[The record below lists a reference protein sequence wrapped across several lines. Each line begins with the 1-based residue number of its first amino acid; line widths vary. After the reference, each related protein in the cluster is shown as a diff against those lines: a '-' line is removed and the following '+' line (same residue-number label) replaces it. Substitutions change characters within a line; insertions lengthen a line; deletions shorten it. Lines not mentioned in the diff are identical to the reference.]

1 MAKNLV
7 IVESPTKARSI
18 SKMLGRNYKVK
29 ATVGHL
35 RDLPKSKFGVDIE
48 NNFEPQYMTI
58 RGKAP
63 IANELKKEAKKSE
76 KIFLATDPDRE
87 GEAISWH
94 LSYVLGLS
102 SEDKNRIEFNEI
114 TKDAVKNAIKNPRQI
129 DRNLVDS
136 QQARRVIDRLVGYKI
151 SPLLW
156 SKVSPGLSAGRV
168 QSVTTKI
175 ICDREKEIEAFVP
188 EEYWSIN
195 LNALTEKN
203 EKVDFE
209 LATNSGK
216 KIKIENKEQSDKIVK
231 DIKGKDLTVKSIEK
245 KQRKKAAYRPFT
257 TSTLQQDAGIKLGFT
272 TKKTMQIAQQLYE
285 GIAVKGHGTIG
296 LITYMRTD
304 SIRISNEAQAAA
316 KSYIISNFGEN
327 YHKPYS
333 MKQSGKNVQ
342 DAHECIR
349 PSHIEL
355 NPFDIE
361 QSLNKDQFR
370 LYHLIYT
377 RFMSAM
383 MKDAVFEQQSI
394 KAEIDGYGFK
404 ATGSKLIFDGYLR
417 MYSYGKSEENILPEI
432 HENESLKVKKILPK
446 QHFTQPPARYNESSL
461 VKTLEELGIGRPSTY
476 SATIS
481 TIQERGYV
489 KKSQK
494 VLHPT
499 ELGKIVTQILEDYFN
514 QIVDTEFTADIE
526 NELDTIADGNA
537 NWKEIVSKFY
547 MPMENELKVA
557 NEEIEKIN
565 MDKPTGENCEK
576 CGSPMVIKHGRFGNF
591 IACSNYPECKNTK
604 PLLEKVGI
612 KCPICGDGDVIIR
625 KTKKGR
631 SFYGCSNYPN
641 CKFVSWNKPTGK
653 LCPECG
659 NALVEAAGKVKY
671 KVKCSN
677 KECKYKEY

>member
-1 MAKNLV
+1 MSNLV
-7 IVESPTKARSI
+7 IVESPAKAKTI
-18 SKMLGRNYKVK
+18 EKFLGKNYKVR
-29 ATVGHL
+29 ASIGHI
-35 RDLPKSKFGVDIE
+35 RDLPKSKLGVDIE

-129 DRNLVDS
+129 DLNLVDS

>member
-1 MAKNLV
+1 MSNLV
-7 IVESPTKARSI
+7 IVESPAKAKTI
-18 SKMLGRNYKVK
+18 EKFLGKNYKVR
-29 ATVGHL
+29 ASIGHI
-35 RDLPKSKFGVDIE
+35 RDLPKSKLGVDIE

>member
-1 MAKNLV
+1 MSNLV
-7 IVESPTKARSI
+7 IVESPAKAKTI
-18 SKMLGRNYKVK
+18 EKFLGKNYKVR
-29 ATVGHL
+29 ASIGHI
-35 RDLPKSKFGVDIE
+35 RDLPKSKLGVDIE

-129 DRNLVDS
+129 DLNLVDS

-547 MPMENELKVA
+547 IPMENELKVA